1 MGNED
6 FLEPQDPFTMD
17 LEGNF
22 QHLVAQKMDFTN
34 YSLQGNV
41 DFDLSFAYGEGTAT
55 YRSCGANLNG
65 EFVIIGGGSDKTQV
79 NHHKNNR

>member
-6 FLEPQDPFTMD
+6 FLEPKDPFTMD

-22 QHLVAQKMDFTN
+22 QHLVTRKMDLTHHVP
-34 YSLQGNV
+34 QGNV

-79 NHHKNNR
+79 NHRKNSR